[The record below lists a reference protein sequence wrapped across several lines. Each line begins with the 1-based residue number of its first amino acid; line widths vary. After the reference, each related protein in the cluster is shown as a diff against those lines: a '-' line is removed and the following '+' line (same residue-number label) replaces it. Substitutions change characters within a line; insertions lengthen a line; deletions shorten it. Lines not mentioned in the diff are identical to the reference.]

1 MINNNTNNICFVLD
15 KLEGDKNKL
24 ITKATN
30 KTQYKDNNIVCHNF
44 NLPNASVS

>member
-15 KLEGDKNKL
+15 KLVGDKNKL
-24 ITKATN
+24 ITNATN
-30 KTQYKDNNIVCHNF
+30 NTQYKDDNIVYHDF